1 MKSQQNTDILKI
13 TPYPFVVTKYCILQL
28 YVHNISEVNKTSGII
43 MSRLYSVKTDIF
55 QNSYFWCFFIR
66 NNLSRTDL
74 IIRVVSKF
82 LSNL

>member
-43 MSRLYSVKTDIF
+43 MRELIRFKL
-55 QNSYFWCFFIR
+55 SYCTVLHI
-66 NNLSRTDL
+66 S
-74 IIRVVSKF
+74 IM
-82 LSNL
+82 